1 MLWPFA
7 IMFGVITLVAA
18 YMGISFID
26 WYIKKNNG
34 KQSIIA
40 FMLVLVLVL
49 ALISLPIKKLM
60 MSDETVPAGG
70 DEVSQ

>member
-1 MLWPFA
+1 M
-7 IMFGVITLVAA
+7 ITFVAA

-60 MSDETVPAGG
+60 MSDESAPAGG
-70 DEVSQ
+70 EEV

>member
-1 MLWPFA
+1 
-7 IMFGVITLVAA
+7 MFGAITLVAA

-60 MSDETVPAGG
+60 MSDDTVPAGG
-70 DEVSQ
+70 DEAGESEVSQ

>member
-1 MLWPFA
+1 
-7 IMFGVITLVAA
+7 MFGGITLVAA

-60 MSDETVPAGG
+60 MSDDTVPAGG
-70 DEVSQ
+70 DEAGEPEVSQ